1 MRRLVVTCLYPN
13 IGLPNPYTSHVAD
26 SPHDA
31 AEALQHAALK
41 AIDAMRGVLDAAE
54 DLVADPGQ
62 LQDVVSGVGEWAEKL
77 TATFGG
83 AAAAEPEEGPTE
95 DPDDDGRLR
104 RIPLD

>member
-1 MRRLVVTCLYPN
+1 MRRLVVTGLYPN

-54 DLVADPGQ
+54 DLVADPGHT
-62 LQDVVSGVGEWAEKL
+62 LFPYTTLFRDRKSVV
-77 TATFGG
+77 
-83 AAAAEPEEGPTE
+83 
-95 DPDDDGRLR
+95 
-104 RIPLD
+104 